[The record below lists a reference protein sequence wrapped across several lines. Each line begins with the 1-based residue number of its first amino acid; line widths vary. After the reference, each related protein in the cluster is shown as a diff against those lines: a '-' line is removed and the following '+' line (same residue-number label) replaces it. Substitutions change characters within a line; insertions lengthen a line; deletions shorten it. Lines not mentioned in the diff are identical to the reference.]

1 MQMQESGP
9 PPAAPALA
17 PPLIELR
24 EIYKTYRMGEE
35 EVHALR
41 GVSLRIERGEFVAI
55 MGASGGGKS
64 TLMNM
69 LGCLDRPTSGSYL
82 LRGQDVAGLRDDEQA
97 LLRNRTIGFVFQ
109 SFNLLARTSA
119 LKNVE
124 LPLIYSGVPPKLR
137 TERARAALQKVGLGN
152 RLDHQPSQLSGGQQ
166 QRVAVARAMVT
177 DAPIIMADEPTG
189 NLDSQVTHEIMEL
202 FKALNRDMRITL
214 ILVTHEED
222 VAAYAGRVIRMRD
235 GQVVSDQRRGEP
247 DVPHTLVGAATGG
260 E

>member
-1 MQMQESGP
+1 MRMHEAGDA
-9 PPAAPALA
+9 PAAPALA

-24 EIYKTYRMGEE
+24 NIYKTYRMGEE

-41 GVSLRIERGEFVAI
+41 GVTLRIDRGEFVAI

-124 LPLIYSGVPPKLR
+124 LPLIYAGVPPKER
-137 TERARAALQKVGLGN
+137 AERARVALERVGLGN

-189 NLDSQVTHEIMEL
+189 NLDSQVTHEIMDL

-222 VAAYAGRVIRMRD
+222 VAAYAGRIIRMRD
-235 GQVVSDQRRGEP
+235 GQVIADQRRGEP
-247 DVPHTLVGAATGG
+247 DMQRTPVGAARGG